1 MSTPLAPQIPDLTL
15 LRRIG
20 HGSYGDVWIARTL
33 TGIYRAVKVVARAR
47 FEDERPFLRE
57 LDGITRFQQAVGDR
71 PRQLALMHVGRDDA
85 AGLFYYVMELADD
98 AATGTDID
106 PDRYVPLTL
115 KEYMRRGPVAA
126 AEVARL
132 GIELAQ
138 VLAELHAEGLIHRD
152 VKPSNIIFVGGMPKL
167 ADIGLVSS
175 SDHTLTSLGTPGYSP
190 PEGAGTAKADI
201 YSLGKILY
209 QLVTGMAPQDFP
221 RLPSDLMTREDA
233 DAVIELNEI
242 VLRAC
247 DPEPAK
253 RYATAQKLLDDLLL
267 LQAGK
272 SVRELHRMRRH
283 LKLLG
288 RMSAVAAIIA
298 LIVVGALGWA
308 NYRKARQLAVQERTA
323 REQAER
329 DERLARYSADLNVAQ
344 LAITSDDYGV
354 ARTALRRQI
363 PTAGEPDLRGPEW
376 WAMWND
382 TSGDASRVL
391 GQPGDAA
398 IRSLRLRPGTDQI
411 FVQRTDGETSLWSLS
426 TGQVVPIASRT
437 HGIGDVTADNRLI
450 VGTVDRDVRLVDL
463 STGAIGEP
471 QTRGRLLQGVGDGR
485 TVLLGER
492 VEGTVQLQLWDAV
505 DSRSSAEWLVER
517 RPSPLD
523 LAAYAVSPDARL
535 IAASTFWTE
544 GTVRRESL
552 QVWDRE
558 DGEVRLTTTLAT
570 LARSAAFSADG
581 RWLAVGRV
589 GEPIL
594 VFSCERGTVERSL
607 VGPRG
612 EVTAVAFSEDGSRIA
627 AGGQDGALYV
637 WRWPGTETARVLP
650 GHEGPVTVL
659 RWAGSEELY
668 SGSADGTV
676 RQWTV
681 LSEPT
686 VRSIDRLWANVLGD
700 FLFSNDERR
709 LFVTDADG
717 HVQEYNAKSLVALRS
732 IPALFQALALSED
745 ERFLL
750 GLDRNR
756 ILVRHDFATAQTEEL
771 GMGVSATE
779 HLRVVVA
786 SPNQRHALLSPA
798 TGQPI
803 IWDLRSLHEVVAETQ
818 HGRQA
823 WAAAFAPDGSLVATG
838 DSSGRV
844 EFWRPADGKVVGIEP
859 KTGGPVYSL
868 AVSKGSLWFSGHEDG
883 SIRVWDRSASTNQE
897 RITLSGHSGSVTA
910 LAVSSDGHRL
920 FSGGDD
926 GFVIVWETKRFR
938 PVAIIPVD
946 SKVQNRA
953 TASIYPLRFS
963 PNGTSLLAWTADG
976 RLRVWQVGDSS
987 RED

>member
-376 WAMWND
+376 WALWND
-382 TSGDASRVL
+382 SSGDEHRVF
-391 GQPGDAA
+391 GRVRDGA
-398 IRSLRLRPGTDQI
+398 IRTLHLRSTVGDV
-411 FVQRTDGETSLWSLS
+411 FVQRTDGETSQWSLE
-426 TGQVVPIASRT
+426 TGEMKPIASRT
-437 HGIGDVTADNRLI
+437 YGLGGVTPDNHLI
-450 VGTVDRDVRLVDL
+450 VGTIERELRLIDL
-463 STGAIGEP
+463 ATGAVGEA
-471 QTRGRLLQGVGDGR
+471 QTTGRLLQAVGDGR
-485 TVLLGER
+485 TVLLGAR
-492 VEGTVQLQLWDAV
+492 SEGTVRLRLWDAV
-505 DSRSSAEWLVER
+505 DVRATAEWQLEKR
-517 RPSPLD
+517 AAPLD
-523 LAAYAVSPDARL
+523 LVAYAVTPDARL
-535 IAASTFWTE
+535 VAAATFWME
-544 GTVRRESL
+544 GSVRYDAL
-552 QVWDRE
+552 QVWDRQTAQ
-558 DGEVRLTTTLAT
+558 VRFTTTSAPR
-570 LARSAAFSADG
+570 ARSATFSPDG
-581 RWLAVGRV
+581 KWLAIGRV
-589 GEPIL
+589 GEPLL
-594 VFSCERGTVERSL
+594 VLDCENGDVERSL
-607 VGPRG
+607 AGPSG
-612 EVTAVAFSEDGSRIA
+612 ELTAVAFSYDGSRLA
-627 AGGQDGALYV
+627 AGGQDGAIHV
-637 WRWPGTETARVLP
+637 WSWPEGESVRVFR
-650 GHEGPVTVL
+650 GHEGATTALV
-659 RWAGSEELY
+659 WAGEEQLF
-668 SGSADGTV
+668 SASADGTF
-676 RQWTV
+676 REWDI
-681 LSEPT
+681 SAEPT
-686 VRSIDRLWANVLGD
+686 VRRIDRLWPNVLGD
-700 FLFSNDERR
+700 FVFSPDETR
-709 LFVTDADG
+709 LFATDVDGQVRQFDARSLAPLGRISGMFIPLAVTRAG
-717 HVQEYNAKSLVALRS
+717 ES
-732 IPALFQALALSED
+732 
-745 ERFLL
+745 LL
-750 GLDRNR
+750 GLNRDRV
-756 ILVRHDFATAQTEEL
+756 LVRHDFATQQTESLGIAVPSVDQLHTIGLSPKQRYTVLSSAGAQPVLWDLETLRHFAAQTHHNRQIWAV
-771 GMGVSATE
+771 GF
-779 HLRVVVA
+779 
-786 SPNQRHALLSPA
+786 SPDEA
-798 TGQPI
+798 
-803 IWDLRSLHEVVAETQ
+803 
-818 HGRQA
+818 
-823 WAAAFAPDGSLVATG
+823 LVATG
-838 DSSGRV
+838 DSDGRI
-844 EFWRPADGKVVGIEP
+844 ELWHTANGVVTEVRTLP
-859 KTGGPVYSL
+859 GGGVYSL
-868 AVSKGSLWFSGHEDG
+868 AFGRDGQLLFSGHHDG
-883 SIRVWDRSASTNQE
+883 TIRVWRRAARGE
-897 RITLSGHSGSVTA
+897 LMTLTGHSGSVTA
-910 LAVSSDGHRL
+910 LAVSPDGGRL

-926 GFVIVWETKRFR
+926 GLVIAWELERFR
-938 PVAIIPVD
+938 AVAFLPMEA
-946 SKVQNRA
+946 SRRQSSA
-953 TASIYPLRFS
+953 TNVYPLRFS
-963 PNGTSLLAWTADG
+963 PDASSLAAWAAHG
-976 RLRVWQVGDSS
+976 SLRVWQIKERS
-987 RED
+987 EQH